1 MTIDIASY
9 LTEIERLMVVT
20 LNESQQNLGS
30 VDQIRD
36 EDQLNILLSG
46 AYISAKRFEME
57 IYNDVM
63 QKRTYLL

>member
-20 LNESQQNLGS
+20 LNESQQNIGS